1 MAAFVVIA
9 LSGNDQVPYRPSTFD
24 KGKSM
29 FWNVWE
35 NFPALTASLWI
46 LAKLGVT
53 TVSEIDDVMLTINK
67 LYIKLY
73 GADTP

>member
-1 MAAFVVIA
+1 MTAFVVIA

-35 NFPALTASLWI
+35 NFLVLRASLWI
-46 LAKLGVT
+46 LARPGV
-53 TVSEIDDVMLTINK
+53 TVSEIDDVMPTINK
-67 LYIKLY
+67 LYQAVW
-73 GADTP
+73 G